1 MAIIHPDEAAA
12 VIPVLGNVIAQDIV
26 VYVQRCGSRVLIGQ
40 RAILS
45 RKPPPKQPG
54 LLHLARSKQL
64 INIAKPSLLDLT
76 QNTIPSAPPPL
87 HLAPPLLSTPLCL
100 SDSRSTFCGHVQ
112 AAHPP
117 RVHSRRPFFRLPE
130 CPGSSFNSTQHNS
143 PAAAHMAKTRLRD
156 RDW

>member
-1 MAIIHPDEAAA
+1 MASERFKPKASSEAA
-12 VIPVLGNVIAQDIV
+12 
-26 VYVQRCGSRVLIGQ
+26 RTSSSGS
-40 RAILS
+40 
-45 RKPPPKQPG
+45 
-54 LLHLARSKQL
+54 SKQL

-76 QNTIPSAPPPL
+76 KPPSPSAPPPS
-87 HLAPPLLSTPLCL
+87 HLAPPLLSTPLRP

-143 PAAAHMAKTRLRD
+143 HSAAHMAKTGLRD
-156 RDW
+156 RDWYGLNALLCPVTKGNSTRKQEC